1 MKTPKSSASYL
12 ASNSLSLKA
21 TTEKAAVII
30 AFAAVVIS
38 AFLLFSHSAF
48 ASTLKESEPI
58 TTHEPQTYVFDYR
71 ESIGNRLTKGNGEHI
86 YGTGNPRSEWDLLPI
101 LLPGDKVKI
110 IPDLPTVDYALEHGK
125 TSVGVAGLVFYDRT
139 AESKEPSLKVT
150 EAVSYGSP
158 SDGPGSSFIQEFEI
172 TGTEPVMVVITG
184 GTNGYTLER
193 KTVRVNETDVEVTL
207 AYAAEWLTIKRFPE
221 YINLNYQFFDD
232 DDNLMDDPGVVYY
245 GETNNPDAIWAVDA
259 IYNITAEE
267 KATFKINRP
276 YAEGYEIVFDDI
288 YRDSRAYNW
297 PLYTDGFDESDTKT
311 VTPRW
316 GANDR
321 TISQGYTVEMV
332 GSYEDDWTNVKY
344 VCYPGRTLTLD
355 ACGGTI
361 NGSAS
366 RIYEMGRYSDLY
378 QSLSEDEASGLYTP
392 VREGYIFDGWY
403 TDKDYSVKAESIKN
417 VVKEYSDDSEN
428 RTDRICRLYA
438 KWTRNVTGWVEEN
451 GNKYYYDEG
460 GVLHTGWL
468 TLDKDKYYFD
478 ENGVMQTGW
487 LLLDDNWYYLDGEG
501 KMQTGWI
508 KTGNWY
514 YLDDNGVMQT
524 GWIKLDGVWYYLR
537 ESGAMHTGWLKS
549 GSTWYYLQSSGA
561 MATGWLKISGIWY
574 YFSGSGAMYTGWL
587 QSGNTW
593 YYLQSSGAMKTGWL
607 LSGGK
612 WYYLEASGAMV
623 TGWKTVGN
631 YKYYFDASGAM
642 VTGTVKIDGKRY
654 RFDSD
659 GHCLNA

>member
-1 MKTPKSSASYL
+1 MKTKSKSVNSPAN
-12 ASNSLSLKA
+12 NSLTLDAKGK
-21 TTEKAAVII
+21 KAAMFMVLAI
-30 AFAAVVIS
+30 ALITV
-38 AFLLFSHSAF
+38 FLLGSNRVLADGQ
-48 ASTLKESEPI
+48 KKSEPI

-101 LLPGDKVKI
+101 LLPGDKVQI
-110 IPDLPTVDYALEHGK
+110 IPDLPTVDYALAHSK

-139 AESKEPSLKVT
+139 AESKEPSVKVT
-150 EAVSYGSP
+150 KAVSYGSP
-158 SDGPGSSFIQEFEI
+158 SDGHGSSFIQEFEI

-184 GTNGYTLER
+184 GTSGYTLER

-207 AYAAEWLTIKRFPE
+207 AYGAEWLTVKRFPE

-245 GETNNPDAIWAVDA
+245 GETENPDAIWAVDA
-259 IYNITAEE
+259 IYNLTAEE

-288 YRDSRAYNW
+288 YRSSRAYNW
-297 PLYTDGFDESDTKT
+297 PVYTDGFDESDTKT

-316 GANDR
+316 GDISR

-332 GSYEDDWTNVKY
+332 GSYEDDWVNVKY

-366 RIYEMGRYSDLY
+366 RIYEMYKYSPLFN
-378 QSLSEDEASGLYTP
+378 SLETDEADGLYTP

-403 TDKDYSVKAESIKN
+403 TDEDYSVKAESIKAVLQN
-417 VVKEYSDDSEN
+417 YSDNSEN
-428 RTDRICRLYA
+428 RSDRTCRLYA
-438 KWTRNVTGWVEEN
+438 KWLRDVSGWVEEN

-468 TLDKDKYYFD
+468 TLQNSKYYFD

-487 LLLDDNWYYLDGEG
+487 KEIDADWYYFDENGV
-501 KMQTGWI
+501 MQTGW
-508 KTGNWY
+508 KRLGNWY
-514 YLDDNGVMQT
+514 YLDADGVMQT
-524 GWIKLDGVWYYLR
+524 GWIKDDGVWYYLR
-537 ESGAMHTGWLKS
+537 PTGAMHTGWLLS
-549 GSTWYYLQSSGA
+549 GSTWYYLNSSGA
-561 MATGWLKISGIWY
+561 MVTGWEKVSGIWY
-574 YFSGSGAMYTGWL
+574 YFSGSGAMMTGW
-587 QSGNTW
+587 QKIGGVW

-612 WYYLEASGAMV
+612 WYYLDASGAMV
-623 TGWKTVGN
+623 TGWKTIGN
-631 YKYYFDASGAM
+631 YKYYFNESGAM
-642 VTGTVKIDGKRY
+642 VTGTVRIDGRRY
-654 RFDSD
+654 TFDSD